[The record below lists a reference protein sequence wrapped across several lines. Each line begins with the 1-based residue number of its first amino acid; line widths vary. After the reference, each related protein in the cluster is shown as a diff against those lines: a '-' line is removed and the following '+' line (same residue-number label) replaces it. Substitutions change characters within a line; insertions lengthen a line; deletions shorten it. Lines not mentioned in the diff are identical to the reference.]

1 MNLEVKMDFVQI
13 QKLIKD
19 FEKSNLTKLELD
31 FDGVKIKLSK
41 NSDQLVETV
50 VSQPQKLVEVEKE
63 PQKVETIGFQVK
75 SPLVGTFYA
84 ARSPKEQ
91 PLIKVGQ
98 SIAKGDPICIIEAM
112 KIMNEI
118 TAPMSG
124 TVSDIHVKNGQ
135 AVGFDQLLITIA

>member
-1 MNLEVKMDFVQI
+1 MDFVQI

-50 VSQPQKLVEVEKE
+50 VSQ